1 MAIIPWKPSFDL
13 DRFFEEDNRWMPL
26 MPLRRVLSPAMDIYE
41 EKNNIIVEMPLAGV
55 TPEKVD
61 ISIENDILTVKG
73 EIEEKKETKEENY
86 YHKEIKRGSF
96 IKQASLPVAVKGEEA
111 KAETANG
118 MLKIIIPK
126 SEKEKGKKISVKLIK
141 G

>member
-13 DRFFEEDNRWMPL
+13 DRFFEDDDRWLSL
-26 MPLRRVLSPAMDIYE
+26 MPMRKFSAPAMDIYE
-41 EKNNIIVEMPLAGV
+41 EKNNIVVEMPLAGV
-55 TPEKVD
+55 PPEKVD
-61 ISIENDILTVKG
+61 ISIENDLLTVKG

-96 IKQASLPVAVKGEEA
+96 TRQASLPMAVKGEEA

-126 SEKEKGKKISVKLIK
+126 AEKAKGKKIAVKLAK